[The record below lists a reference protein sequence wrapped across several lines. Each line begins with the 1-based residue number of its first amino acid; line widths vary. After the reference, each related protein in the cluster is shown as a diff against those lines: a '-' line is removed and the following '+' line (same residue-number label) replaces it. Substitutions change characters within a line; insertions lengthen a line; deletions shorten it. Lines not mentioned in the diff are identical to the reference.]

1 MKEFKGI
8 KQVLFST
15 FNNTQDADKIG
26 YLWFVRKSTEDT
38 IGSIYLGTRQ
48 YGSASTGDI
57 AKLETI
63 VGNVLTAVGLDE
75 NGEYVGSDPSYTII
89 SGSNSVQEALQKLD
103 AYARQLEVSMIK
115 INPTDK
121 ILSVNGE
128 NAISTTLGINYNNG
142 ELSLIGNNSE
152 VIATVNLPKEQF
164 LKSAEIVVNPEGQP
178 EGKYLMMTFS
188 VEGDADQVVYI
199 NVNDL
204 VDVYTAGGGIK
215 IENNV
220 ISIND
225 EALQMI
231 QYSDSEVRR
240 LEKDKV
246 PYAYDVKTGTNI
258 NILVPE
264 KGSLLGNYGDDNAVL
279 VKAGVYET
287 ENGVFKQTEVGSSKV
302 HLNLNSS
309 DRPTVET
316 KDGKEEIAYKSDLV
330 KSVQAEVATEDTVNA
345 GHIELKV
352 NASNEWY
359 AQMYYGGDDVE

>member
-8 KQVLFST
+8 KQVLLST

-26 YLWFVRKSTEDT
+26 YLWFVRESTEAT
-38 IGSIYLGTRQ
+38 VGSIYLGTRQ
-48 YGSASTGDI
+48 YGSASS
-57 AKLETI
+57 AEVEKLEST

-89 SGSNSVQEALQKLD
+89 AGSNSIQEALEKLD
-103 AYARQLEVSMIK
+103 AYARQLEASIIK

-121 ILSVNGE
+121 ILSVDGE
-128 NAISTTLGINYNNG
+128 NTVSSTLGIAYNNG
-142 ELSLIGNNSE
+142 ELSLTGNNSE

-178 EGKYLMMTFS
+178 EGKYLKMTFA
-188 VEGDADQVVYI
+188 VEGDVDQVVYI
-199 NVNDL
+199 DVNDL

-225 EALQMI
+225 EALTMI

-246 PYAYDVKTGTNI
+246 SYAYDEKTQSNI

-264 KGSLLGNYGDDNAVL
+264 NGSLLGNYGDENAAL
-279 VKAGVYET
+279 IKAGVYNT
-287 ENGVFKQTEVGSSKV
+287 ESGVVKQTEVGSSKV

-316 KDGKEEIAYKSDLV
+316 KTGKEQVAYMSD
-330 KSVQAEVATEDTVNA
+330 VQAGVAVEPSTEETVNN
-345 GHIELKV
+345 GHIAMIHGDNGL
-352 NASNEWY
+352 Y
-359 AQMYYGGDDVE
+359 GLMYYSGDDVE